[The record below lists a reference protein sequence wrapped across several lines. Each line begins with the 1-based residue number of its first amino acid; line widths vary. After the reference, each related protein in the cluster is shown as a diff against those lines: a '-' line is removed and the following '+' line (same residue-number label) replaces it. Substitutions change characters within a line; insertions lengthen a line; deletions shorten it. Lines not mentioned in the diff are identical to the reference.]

1 MSDLT
6 ISLIQASL
14 HWENPEA
21 NRQMFASSFQ
31 RMDQRTELVL
41 LPEMFSTGFSMD
53 ASSLA
58 ETMDGPTVSWMRDM
72 AATHRKVIAGS
83 LIIREGEDYF
93 NRLVWMLPN
102 GQFGHYDKRH
112 CFGLAGEDK
121 HFTPGN
127 KRLIASVKGWRI
139 NLCICYDLRFP
150 VWSRQQKVGTEAPLE
165 PEYDLLVYVAN
176 WPDRRI
182 HAWKTLLPA
191 RAIEN
196 QCYVAAVNRIGDDG
210 HGIAHS
216 GHSMVIDPMGDILD
230 TAHDQETILTC
241 TLKKSLLLDTRAKLP
256 FWKDADS
263 FLIR

>member
-1 MSDLT
+1 
-6 ISLIQASL
+6 
-14 HWENPEA
+14 
-21 NRQMFASSFQ
+21 
-31 RMDQRTELVL
+31 MDQRTELVL

-72 AATHRKVIAGS
+72 AAAHRKVIAGS

>member
-1 MSDLT
+1 M
-6 ISLIQASL
+6 AS
-14 HWENPEA
+14 
-21 NRQMFASSFQ
+21 
-31 RMDQRTELVL
+31 
-41 LPEMFSTGFSMD
+41 
-53 ASSLA
+53 
-58 ETMDGPTVSWMRDM
+58 
-72 AATHRKVIAGS
+72 THRKVIAGS

-112 CFGLAGEDK
+112 CFGLAGEDR

-150 VWSRQQKVGTEAPLE
+150 VWSRQQKVDTESHPE

-182 HAWKTLLPA
+182 HAWKSLLPA

-210 HGIAHS
+210 HGITHS
-216 GHSMVIDPMGDILD
+216 GHSMVIDPMGEILD
-230 TAHDQETILTC
+230 TAHDRETILTC